1 MKKVIYLQP
10 LPNKLNKGLLIEIT
24 TVFMV
29 LFAVIDIMGSVPI
42 IIKFKR
48 DGLEIHPL
56 RITLA
61 SFIILL
67 TFLFGG
73 KLILG
78 LFGVDISSFAIAGS
92 IVIFIIALEMIL
104 DVKIFRTES
113 PKSAS
118 IVPLAFPL
126 IAGTGSITTLLSL
139 RADYSMLSIVVA
151 LGMNMIVVYLVLRLT
166 NLIEKII
173 GNTGLQIL
181 KKIFGIILLAIA
193 IKLFISNTGIV
204 ISK

>member
-1 MKKVIYLQP
+1 VSIQKII
-10 LPNKLNKGLLIEIT
+10 IEIT

-29 LFAVIDIMGSVPI
+29 LFAVIDIMGSIPI

-48 DGLEIHPL
+48 DGIEVPPL
-56 RITLA
+56 KITMV

-104 DVKIFRTES
+104 DIKLFRTES

-139 RADYSMLSIVVA
+139 RADYSMLSIIVA
-151 LGMNMIVVYLVLRLT
+151 LALNMAVVYLVLKLS
-166 NLIEKII
+166 NSIEKVI

>member
-1 MKKVIYLQP
+1 
-10 LPNKLNKGLLIEIT
+10 
-24 TVFMV
+24 MV

-48 DGLEIHPL
+48 DGIEVPPL
-56 RITLA
+56 KITMV

-104 DVKIFRTES
+104 DVKLFRTES

-126 IAGTGSITTLLSL
+126 IAGTGSITTMLSL
-139 RADYSMLSIVVA
+139 RADYSMLSIIVA
-151 LGMNMIVVYLVLRLT
+151 LAMNMIVVYLVLKLINR
-166 NLIEKII
+166 IEKLI

>member
-1 MKKVIYLQP
+1 MKT
-10 LPNKLNKGLLIEIT
+10 LIEIT

-56 RITLA
+56 RITMA

-92 IVIFIIALEMIL
+92 LVIFI
-104 DVKIFRTES
+104 
-113 PKSAS
+113 
-118 IVPLAFPL
+118 
-126 IAGTGSITTLLSL
+126 
-139 RADYSMLSIVVA
+139 
-151 LGMNMIVVYLVLRLT
+151 
-166 NLIEKII
+166 
-173 GNTGLQIL
+173 
-181 KKIFGIILLAIA
+181 FGDDP
-193 IKLFISNTGIV
+193 GC
-204 ISK
+204 

>member
-1 MKKVIYLQP
+1 MKTV
-10 LPNKLNKGLLIEIT
+10 IEIT

-56 RITLA
+56 RITMA

-92 IVIFIIALEMIL
+92 LVIFIIALEMIL

-139 RADYSMLSIVVA
+139 RADYSILSIVVA
-151 LGMNMIVVYLVLRLT
+151 LALNMVVVYLVLRLT

-173 GNTGLQIL
+173 GNAGLQIL